1 MWRKLP
7 KEASLTHQGTRLLKR
22 SIRCAATTSSILGVC
37 VLRRTCNGTASGQSI
52 GRFTTSVVCRSHGEE
67 GPGKNWPF
75 SVENKWQLLIMMT
88 MYFGSGFASPYLVVT
103 R

>member
-1 MWRKLP
+1 MF
-7 KEASLTHQGTRLLKR
+7 
-22 SIRCAATTSSILGVC
+22 
-37 VLRRTCNGTASGQSI
+37 I